1 MGRPRKE
8 ESAPGVSEMEKQR
21 LANIALVNQR
31 MKAAG
36 LTSLPHAPPKT
47 STAAASKP
55 KKPRLVSKPIKK
67 EPVVATRTS
76 SRLKGIQADSE
87 VAKRKAEDERA
98 VAEEAA
104 RAKRQRVSGD
114 LQFGDIIVSGKKP
127 TNGTL
132 LLGVD
137 VINKGVATP
146 YQRTFGDEEI
156 KKTSDKKLKA
166 LRESLDLELW
176 DAWPPNG
183 KQILVADSLAQG

>member
-1 MGRPRKE
+1 M
-8 ESAPGVSEMEKQR
+8 
-21 LANIALVNQR
+21 
-31 MKAAG
+31 
-36 LTSLPHAPPKT
+36 
-47 STAAASKP
+47 
-55 KKPRLVSKPIKK
+55 
-67 EPVVATRTS
+67 
-76 SRLKGIQADSE
+76 
-87 VAKRKAEDERA
+87 
-98 VAEEAA
+98 AEEAA